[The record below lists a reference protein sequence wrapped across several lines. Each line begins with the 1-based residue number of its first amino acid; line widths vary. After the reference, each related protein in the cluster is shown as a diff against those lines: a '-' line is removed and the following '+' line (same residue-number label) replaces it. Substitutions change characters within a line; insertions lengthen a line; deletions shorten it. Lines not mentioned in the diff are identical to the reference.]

1 MRAACIARLLP
12 LLALLLA
19 LPPTSS
25 AGVRLGG
32 TRLVYTTDQQEA
44 TLPVQNTGRSPVL
57 VQVWITELDK
67 DGPVQAGNVPFA
79 MTPPVFRLQP
89 QTAQALRIRH
99 LAPTQ
104 ITDRE
109 QAYWLNVYEIPG
121 RHTDAPSENLLE
133 IATRTRIKLFMRPHG
148 LKMPVATA
156 PDRLTWTLESN
167 GAVRSTLTV
176 NNPSPYHVSFGEV
189 GVMQDGVRV
198 LRDGAEGSG
207 GMVAPFS
214 SQSFPIALPART
226 PAAKA
231 YAKVINDHGGMRTLE
246 WPLPH

>member
-1 MRAACIARLLP
+1 MRHACIARMLP

-19 LPPTSS
+19 WPLAAT

-67 DGPVQAGNVPFA
+67 DSLLQAGNVPFVT
-79 MTPPVFRLQP
+79 TPPVFRLQP
-89 QTAQALRIRH
+89 QTTQALRIRH
-99 LAPTQ
+99 LAPAQ

-148 LKMPVATA
+148 LKMPAATA
-156 PDRLTWTLESN
+156 ADRLTWTLESN
-167 GAVRSTLTV
+167 GASGSTLTV

-189 GVMQDGVRV
+189 GVIQGGMRV

-214 SQSFPIALPART
+214 SQSFQIAPPALT

-231 YAKVINDHGGMRTLE
+231 YAKVINDHGGMRAME
-246 WPLPH
+246 WPLRH